1 MSLSSDIPIGLGFGD
16 TPTTIELNLN
26 SENVE
31 SFGDN
36 LTLVGGDI
44 NISNTKLSSETIT
57 LGSLADSGILN
68 IEGSNL
74 IFPED
79 VAKGDINITAG
90 SQLIVTGDGG
100 SFEIDAGNFTLDDTS
115 EIIGGVDTD
124 INIRVDDS
132 LLLDNGSFIT
142 ANEEDIEIFA
152 DNITV
157 TNSSNIYSLE
167 NSAAGSITINTD
179 NLTLESESDIQIVE
193 SGLVT
198 LDTSDLTTND
208 NIVTQIF
215 PEEDGNSEG
224 NGATISA
231 VTTGTGNGVTITIDA
246 SPSSGSGGN
255 ITFNPGELR
264 ISTSIYRLQNTDVPG
279 GYIYVGIEE
288 RDSILDNFSNFI
300 DEGVA
305 FQAST
310 TSGDDL
316 NAVYR
321 FQSVETS
328 GSYLFAG
335 ESERQDINNA
345 NLADSYIEEGL
356 AFYVYG
362 SGSGLGLEFS
372 RFRHSEQ
379 PGAYIL
385 AAGAE
390 RDNIR
395 ANLSDWIDEGLAFES
410 L

>member
-79 VAKGDINITAG
+79 VAKGDINITVG
-90 SQLIVTGDGG
+90 SQLIVTDDGG
-100 SFEIDAGNFTLDDTS
+100 SFEIDAGNFTLDETS
-115 EIIGGVDTD
+115 EIIGGVDMDT
-124 INIRVDDS
+124 NIQVDDS
-132 LLLDNGSFIT
+132 LLLDNNSSLP
-142 ANEEDIEIFA
+142 ANGGDIEIFA

-157 TNSSNIYSLE
+157 TNSSNIDSLE

-198 LDTSDLTTND
+198 LDTSDLTTD
-208 NIVTQIF
+208 ENIVTQIF
-215 PEEDGNSEG
+215 PEEDGNSDG

-231 VTTGTGNGVTITIDA
+231 GTTGTGNAGTITIDA

-255 ITFNPGELR
+255 ITFNPGESR

-279 GYIYVGIEE
+279 AYIYVGTEE

-300 DEGVA
+300 DQGVA
-305 FQAST
+305 FQASI

-321 FQSVETS
+321 FQNVETS

-362 SGSGLGLEFS
+362 SGSVK
-372 RFRHSEQ
+372 
-379 PGAYIL
+379 
-385 AAGAE
+385 
-390 RDNIR
+390 
-395 ANLSDWIDEGLAFES
+395 
-410 L
+410 